1 MFVIPLCPW
10 NDLDKGIFFF
20 CPHGTDEDL
29 RHKEDKQ
36 LVPGSQSD

>member
-20 CPHGTDEDL
+20 VLMVQTRIL

>member
-20 CPHGTDEDL
+20 CPHGTDEDTEAQ
-29 RHKEDKQ
+29 R
-36 LVPGSQSD
+36 G